1 MSESKVINGYLQF
14 NDKASLMS
22 LISRLVE
29 SGHMIQDESEYYF
42 LDSHGDV
49 MDTSAPYG
57 QVDMARLEITFP
69 DAVYSNISTVLL
81 GALSVHEPKG
91 ELSVISEDSMEALA
105 YLDGLALMDKVI
117 NFKGQNAERL
127 LQSAASKLLGRL
139 RQSASAC
146 NA

>member
-1 MSESKVINGYLQF
+1 MSESKAINGYLQF

-42 LDSHGDV
+42 LDSRGDV
-49 MDTSAPYG
+49 MDTGEPNG
-57 QVDMARLEITFP
+57 QVDMDRFVITFP
-69 DAVYSNISTVLL
+69 DAVYINLSTILL
-81 GALSVHEPKG
+81 GALSVHQPRG
-91 ELSVISEDSMEALA
+91 ELSVTSEDSMEALA
-105 YLDGLALMDKVI
+105 YLDGLALMDKAI
-117 NFKGQNAERL
+117 SCDGQSVERL

-146 NA
+146 SA